1 MVYGCPHKTEVNS
14 GKKEV
19 VLKQKLKEMGEIL
32 KINNLTNLEKPNVM
46 KLAMKTGIAK
56 WL

>member
-19 VLKQKLKEMGEIL
+19 VLKQKLKEMGEIP

-46 KLAMKTGIAK
+46 KLAMKLA
-56 WL
+56 

>member
-19 VLKQKLKEMGEIL
+19 VLKQKLKEMGEIP
-32 KINNLTNLEKPNVM
+32 KINNLTNLEKPNVPGYEIL
-46 KLAMKTGIAK
+46 KR
-56 WL
+56 